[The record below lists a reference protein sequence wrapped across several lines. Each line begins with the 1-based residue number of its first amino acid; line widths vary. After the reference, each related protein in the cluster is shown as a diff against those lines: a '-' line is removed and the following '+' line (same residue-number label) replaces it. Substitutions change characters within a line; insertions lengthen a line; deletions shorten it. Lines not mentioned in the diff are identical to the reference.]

1 MASRGLRGFLIPPL
15 VGATLLAATQVR
27 ASEVFLLALRGEA
40 FDTKSAPFPSG
51 AIYIARPYHGA
62 RLAFWPG
69 FRGPDDRGVRWGV
82 AGSSA
87 SAAAEPDPAGEPA
100 PGATARIENG
110 LFSLSLLLGAPVL
123 VGTNWGVRV
132 ECGLGL
138 VGFGSFGQGYMW
150 PSLPDGGGLGSLG
163 LSAQWR
169 FRRSLGITL
178 RAEALDA
185 WSVGRDSFPY
195 CPGNSLQVG
204 LAFWDEAR

>member
-27 ASEVFLLALRGEA
+27 ASEVTLLALRGEA
-40 FDTKSAPFPSG
+40 FDTESASFPSG

-82 AGSSA
+82 AGSTA
-87 SAAAEPDPAGEPA
+87 SAAAELDPDEDPPPGES
-100 PGATARIENG
+100 ATIENST
-110 LFSLSLLLGAPVL
+110 LSLSLLLGAPVL

-138 VGFGSFGQGYMW
+138 VGFDGFGLGGMW

-169 FRRSLGITL
+169 FRRSLGFTL
-178 RAEALDA
+178 RAEVLDA

-195 CPGNSLQVG
+195 CPGYSLQVG
-204 LAFWDEAR
+204 LAFWDE